1 MQLVAFRN
9 KLFNSL
15 NVILL
20 FEFIDSVKTTVYLV
34 ELSWVEINRFQQ
46 TANFLT
52 DVLQVDIAA
61 VDTLDKLAYLWVY

>member
-20 FEFIDSVKTTVYLV
+20 FEFIDPVKTTVYLV

-52 DVLQVDIAA
+52 NVLQVDIAA

>member
-1 MQLVAFRN
+1 MQLVVFRN

>member
-15 NVILL
+15 NMILL
-20 FEFIDSVKTTVYLV
+20 FEFIDPVKTTVYLV

-52 DVLQVDIAA
+52 DVLQVNIAA